1 MANSQRPPKRART
14 RPQAAFLPLFLWAL
28 FAALVLPAATTI
40 PAALAVGWDD
50 PDAPKSEIPSRVV
63 PHSGEQIRLSFAPLV
78 KAATPA
84 VVNIYTSK
92 VVAQQ
97 QLSPLFS
104 DPFFRRFFGKD
115 FPFPG
120 PRRERIQNS
129 LGSGVVVSGDGLVV
143 TSHHIIKDSDQI
155 KVVLAD
161 NREFRAEVIS
171 RDTRTDLAVLRI
183 DDGDQAFASLP
194 LGDSDE
200 LEVGDL
206 VLAIGNPFGVGQTV
220 TSGIVSALAR
230 TTGGISDY
238 QFFIQT
244 DAAINP
250 GNSGGALV
258 DMKGRLVGINTAIF
272 SKSGGSHGIGFAI
285 PVNMVKAVI
294 RGAKSGGPIVRPW
307 LGAAGQEVTSD
318 IATSLGLSRPTG
330 VLVNAVRENS
340 PAQRAGILVSDVI
353 ISLDGK
359 DVDNLDSLRFRLAT
373 LSVEGSAVFG
383 IIRRGKTLELTLPLE
398 APPEEPPRN
407 VTTLAGAHPLN
418 GAEVGNLSPAFNT
431 ELGLD
436 ELAEG
441 VFVLSLQRGSPA
453 HRFNSQP
460 GDIILRVTDVKVESV
475 AHLRE
480 LLNAPT
486 SYWKIS
492 VQREGKVLTQEFRQ

>member
-1 MANSQRPPKRART
+1 
-14 RPQAAFLPLFLWAL
+14 
-28 FAALVLPAATTI
+28 
-40 PAALAVGWDD
+40 
-50 PDAPKSEIPSRVV
+50 
-63 PHSGEQIRLSFAPLV
+63 
-78 KAATPA
+78 
-84 VVNIYTSK
+84 
-92 VVAQQ
+92 
-97 QLSPLFS
+97 
-104 DPFFRRFFGKD
+104 
-115 FPFPG
+115 
-120 PRRERIQNS
+120 
-129 LGSGVVVSGDGLVV
+129 VVVSGDGLIV
-143 TSHHIIKDSDQI
+143 TSHHIIKDSDKI

-161 NREFRAEVIS
+161 NREFKAEVIS

-294 RGAKSGGPIVRPW
+294 RGAKAGGPIVRPW
-307 LGAAGQEVTSD
+307 LGASGQDVTSD
-318 IATSLGLSRPTG
+318 IATSLGLSRPAG

-340 PAQRAGILVSDVI
+340 PAQRTGILVSDVVTGI
-353 ISLDGK
+353 NGK
-359 DVDNLDSLRFRLAT
+359 DVDNVESLRFRLAT
-373 LSVEGSAVFG
+373 LSVGKTAVFA
-383 IIRRGKTLELTLPLE
+383 IIRRGKALSLTLSLE

-407 VTTLAGAHPLN
+407 VTTLTGSHPLN
-418 GAEVGNLSPAFNT
+418 GAEVGNLSPAFNI

-460 GDIILRVTDVKVESV
+460 GDIILRVTDTKVISV
-475 AHLRE
+475 AHLRA

-492 VQREGKVLTQEFRQ
+492 IQRKGNVLTQEFRQ

>member
-1 MANSQRPPKRART
+1 MFT
-14 RPQAAFLPLFLWAL
+14 
-28 FAALVLPAATTI
+28 ALVAS
-40 PAALAVGWDD
+40 AVLGAGWEDS
-50 PDAPKSEIPSRVV
+50 DASKRRTSAQDVPRVV
-63 PHSGEQIRLSFAPLV
+63 PQSSEQVHLSFAPLV
-78 KAATPA
+78 KVSAPA

-92 VVAQQ
+92 VVAQRGF
-97 QLSPLFS
+97 SPLLN

-115 FPFPG
+115 FSFLG

-129 LGSGVVVSGDGLVV
+129 LGSGVLVSGDGLIV
-143 TSHHIIKDSDQI
+143 TSHHIIKGSDQI

-161 NREFRAEVIS
+161 NREFKAEIIS
-171 RDTRTDLAVLRI
+171 RDKHTDLAILRI
-183 DDGDQAFASLP
+183 DNRGKAFDSLP

-200 LEVGDL
+200 LQVGDI

-258 DMKGRLVGINTAIF
+258 DMKGRLVGVNTAIF

-294 RGAKSGGPIVRPW
+294 RGAKTGRPIVRPW
-307 LGAAGQEVTSD
+307 LGISGQEVTSD
-318 IATSLGLSRPTG
+318 VAISLGIERPAG
-330 VLVNAVRENS
+330 VLVNAVREGS
-340 PAQRAGILVSDVI
+340 PAHRAGILVGDIVI
-353 ISLDGK
+353 SVDGK
-359 DVDNLDSLRFRLAT
+359 EVGNVESLRFRLAT
-373 LSVEGSAVFG
+373 LSVGGETVFG
-383 IIRRGKTLELTLPLE
+383 LVRKGKTLQVTLALE
-398 APPEEPPRN
+398 APPEKPLRN
-407 VTTLAGAHPLN
+407 VTILTGAHPLS
-418 GAEVGNLSPAFNT
+418 GAEVGNLSPAFNN

-441 VFVLSLQRGSPA
+441 VIVLNIQRGTPS

-460 GDIILRVTDVKVESV
+460 GDIILRVTGAKVESV
-475 AHLRE
+475 AHLRK
-480 LLNAPT
+480 LLNAPVT
-486 SYWKIS
+486 SWKITI
-492 VQREGKVLTQEFRQ
+492 RRKGEILTQEFNQ